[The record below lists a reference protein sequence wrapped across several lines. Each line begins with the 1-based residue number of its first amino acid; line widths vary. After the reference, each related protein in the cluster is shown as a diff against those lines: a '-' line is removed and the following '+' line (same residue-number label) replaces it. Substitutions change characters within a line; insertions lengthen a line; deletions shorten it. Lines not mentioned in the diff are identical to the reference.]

1 MELLYLI
8 EIIVAAMIAIIVMII
23 LKIKKVK
30 KVGISLVIIIT
41 MLIIAIGVTFVLE
54 QPVVE
59 IIGEQQILE
68 VKHANSIKIP
78 KTTYHFKDVTSTVK
92 TSGNVDFNK
101 VGTYEITYEVPTI
114 IGEYKVSQ
122 TVEVVDTEAPEIKLE
137 GGQKYNQS
145 YSKEY
150 VEPGYIVTDN
160 YDENLTDKV
169 QVAKEEI
176 NENEYKLIYMV
187 EDSSGNQATATR
199 KVNIVDDIAPVIK
212 LNGSANMKILL
223 DSKYEENGATAN
235 DEKDGDL
242 TSKIE
247 ITGNVDTSKVGTY
260 KVTYKVVDSSGNEA
274 TKLRKVIV
282 YKQVEQV
289 KNEQS
294 TPQNGANGKKGVIY
308 LTFDDGP
315 TTSITPK
322 VLDIL
327 KEKNVKATFFILNYD
342 ENGEKLVQREIAEGH
357 TVGIHGYSH
366 DYKKIYKSV
375 DAYMNNITKLQEKI
389 KNSTGYNTTI
399 TRFPGGSSNTVSRYN
414 QGIMTK
420 LVKEVPARG
429 YKYFDWNVSSGDA
442 GGAKTSQDV
451 YNNVTKGLSPNRA
464 NVVLMHDF
472 SGNTKTLNA
481 LSDIID
487 YGIKNGYT
495 FSNITE
501 STPMVTHGVNN

>member
-8 EIIVAAMIAIIVMII
+8 ELIVATMIAIIVMII
-23 LKIKKVK
+23 LKIKKIK
-30 KVGISLVIIIT
+30 KVGLALGIIT
-41 MLIIAIGVTFVLE
+41 TILIISFGITFVLE
-54 QPVVE
+54 RPVVN
-59 IIGEQQILE
+59 ISSEQLKFE
-68 VKHANSIKIP
+68 VKQGSTIKAPETI
-78 KTTYHFKDVTSTVK
+78 YHFRDVTNTVK
-92 TSGNVDFNK
+92 ISGNVDFNK
-101 VGTYEITYEVPTI
+101 VGTYEVIYEVPTI
-114 IGEYKVSQ
+114 IGKYKVRQ
-122 TVEVVDTEAPEIKLE
+122 TVKVVDTIAPEIKLE
-137 GGQKYNQS
+137 GEQTYNQS

-150 VEPGYIVTDN
+150 VEPGYTVTDN
-160 YDENLTDKV
+160 YDEDLTDKV
-169 QVAKEEI
+169 QVTKEEI
-176 NENEYKLIYMV
+176 NENEYNLIYTV
-187 EDSSGNQATATR
+187 EDSSGNKAIANR

-212 LNGSANMKILL
+212 LNGSANMQILL
-223 DSKYEENGATAN
+223 NSRYEEKGATAN

-247 ITGNVDTSKVGTY
+247 ISGNVDTSKVGTY
-260 KVTYKVVDSSGNEA
+260 TVTYKVADSSGNEA
-274 TKLRKVIV
+274 TKIRKVTV
-282 YKQVEQV
+282 YKQVEQA
-289 KNEQS
+289 KNESSQI
-294 TPQNGANGKKGVIY
+294 QNGTNGKKGVIY

-342 ENGEKLVQREIAEGH
+342 ENGEKLVKREIAEGH

-366 DYKKIYKSV
+366 NYKTIYQSV

-389 KNSTGYNTTI
+389 KNSTGYNATI

-414 QGIMTK
+414 PGIMTK

-451 YNNVTKGLSPNRA
+451 YNNVVNGLSKNRA

-481 LSDIID
+481 LADIID
-487 YGIKNGYT
+487 YGINNGYT

>member
-8 EIIVAAMIAIIVMII
+8 ETIVAAMIANIVIIV
-23 LKIKKVK
+23 LKIKNVK
-30 KVGISLVIIIT
+30 KVGL
-41 MLIIAIGVTFVLE
+41 AIGIILTILIVALVVTFLLE
-54 QPVVE
+54 KPVVN
-59 IIGEQQILE
+59 ISSEQQNLE
-68 VKHANSIKIP
+68 VKNANSIEIP
-78 KTTYHFKDVTSTVK
+78 KVTYHFKDVTNTVNV
-92 TSGNVDFNK
+92 SGNVDFNK
-101 VGTYEITYEVPTI
+101 VGTYEVIYEVPTI
-114 IGEYKVSQ
+114 IGKYKVRQ
-122 TVEVVDTEAPEIKLE
+122 TVKVVDTIAPEIKLE
-137 GGQKYNQS
+137 GEQTYNQS

-150 VEPGYIVTDN
+150 VEPGYTITDN
-160 YDENLTDKV
+160 YDEDLTDKV
-169 QVAKEEI
+169 QVTKEEV
-176 NENEYKLIYMV
+176 NENEYNLIY
-187 EDSSGNQATATR
+187 T
-199 KVNIVDDIAPVIK
+199 
-212 LNGSANMKILL
+212 
-223 DSKYEENGATAN
+223 
-235 DEKDGDL
+235 GDL

-247 ITGNVDTSKVGTY
+247 ISGNVDTSKVETY
-260 KVTYKVVDSSGNEA
+260 TVTYKVVDSSGNEA
-274 TKLRKVIV
+274 TKLRKVTV
-282 YKQVEQV
+282 YKQVEQA
-289 KNEQS
+289 KNEQ
-294 TPQNGANGKKGVIY
+294 TQAQNGTNGNKGVIY

-342 ENGEKLVQREIAEGH
+342 ENGEKLVQREITEGH

-366 DYKKIYKSV
+366 NYKAIYQSV

-389 KNSTGYNTTI
+389 KNSTGYNATI

-414 QGIMTK
+414 PGIMTK

-442 GGAKTSQDV
+442 GGTKTSQDV
-451 YNNVTKGLSPNRA
+451 YNNVVNGLSKNRA

-481 LSDIID
+481 LADIID
-487 YGIKNGYT
+487 YGINNGYT

>member
-1 MELLYLI
+1 MKLLYLI

-30 KVGISLVIIIT
+30 KVGLALGIITTILVISFGIT
-41 MLIIAIGVTFVLE
+41 FALE
-54 QPVVE
+54 KPVVN
-59 IIGEQQILE
+59 ISSEQLDFE
-68 VKHANSIKIP
+68 VKQGSTIKVP
-78 KTTYHFKDVTSTVK
+78 KTIYHFRDVTNTVK
-92 TSGNVDFNK
+92 VSENIDYNK
-101 VGTYEITYEVPTI
+101 VGTYEVTYEVPTT
-114 IGEYKVSQ
+114 IGKYKVSQ
-122 TVEVVDTEAPEIKLE
+122 TVKVIDTTAPKIKLE
-137 GGQKYNQS
+137 GEQIYNQS

-160 YDENLTDKV
+160 YDEDLTDKV
-169 QVAKEEI
+169 QVTRQEI
-176 NENEYKLIYMV
+176 NENEYNLIYTV
-187 EDSSGNQATATR
+187 EDSSGNKATATR

-212 LNGSANMKILL
+212 LNGNSNMKILL
-223 DSKYEENGATAN
+223 NSKYEENGATAN

-247 ITGNVDTSKVGTY
+247 VMGNVDTSKVGTY
-260 KVTYKVVDSSGNEA
+260 TVTYKVVDSSGNEA
-274 TKLRKVIV
+274 TKLRKVTV
-282 YKQVEQV
+282 YKQAEQV
-289 KNEQS
+289 KNEESQV
-294 TPQNGANGKKGVIY
+294 QNGTNVKKGVIY

-342 ENGEKLVQREIAEGH
+342 ENGEKLVQREINEGH

-366 DYKKIYKSV
+366 DYKKIYQSV

-389 KNSTGYNTTI
+389 KNSTGYNATI

-414 QGIMTK
+414 PGIMTK
-420 LVKEVPARG
+420 LVKEVPERG
-429 YKYFDWNVSSGDA
+429 YKYFDWNISSGDA

-451 YNNVTKGLSPNRA
+451 YKNVTKGLSHNRA